1 MAKRRVAED
10 HPLTDQRGLT
20 ALIVIGVGLTTGAI
34 VATCVLALSASPDT
48 MGQELWLA
56 GHLSF

>member
-1 MAKRRVAED
+1 MAKRRFVD
-10 HPLTDQRGLT
+10 DRPLTDQRVLT

-34 VATCVLALSASPDT
+34 VATCLLALSSSPDA
-48 MGQELWLA
+48 MWQELWLA

>member
-1 MAKRRVAED
+1 
-10 HPLTDQRGLT
+10 DQRVLT

-34 VATCVLALSASPDT
+34 VATCLLALSSSPDA
-48 MGQELWLA
+48 MWQELWLA